1 MVRAVLKNGVI
12 HPLDPLPPEWTDGR
26 ELQVEDAE
34 EPDESPEALDRWYQE
49 LEASVANIDPEDYKR
64 LEAVLA
70 EADARAKEM
79 VRREMG
85 LP

>member
-1 MVRAVLKNGVI
+1 LKNGVI

-26 ELQVEDAE
+26 ELQVEDAQ
-34 EPDESPEALDRWYQE
+34 EPDDSPEAIDKWFEQ
-49 LEASVANIDPEDYKR
+49 LEALAAQIDPEDYKR
-64 LEAVLA
+64 LEAALA